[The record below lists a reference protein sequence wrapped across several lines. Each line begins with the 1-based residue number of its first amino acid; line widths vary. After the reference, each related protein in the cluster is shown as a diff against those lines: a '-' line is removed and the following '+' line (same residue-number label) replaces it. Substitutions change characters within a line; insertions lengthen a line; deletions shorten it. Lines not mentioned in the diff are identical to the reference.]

1 MKSRRHSNNYNHRL
15 GGLRARA
22 RRSMASQKRSHTQM
36 SAPSDG
42 TTAAFTGMHVL
53 ATNQFDEPM
62 LRLLFETASAMKRMV
77 ATSGK
82 SDLLRGRILAN
93 VFFEPSTRTMCSFD
107 AAMKRLG
114 GDVISVAES
123 TSSAKKGETIEDT
136 VRCLQ
141 CYCDVLVLRHPVVG
155 TAARAAAAASKP
167 VINAGDGVGEHP
179 SQALLDLYTIVA
191 AHPRAT
197 LAEGGAS
204 VPLDGLTLALV
215 GDLKH
220 GRTVHSLAHLV
231 ARLERPPRLHFVSP
245 EALRM
250 PPTICEALAQRSV
263 NVQTGTLHHVLH
275 SARRASHP
283 LASWCACEVMQL
295 HMRARLHVLALR
307 GRCCRARATNATAEH
322 WHGDSW
328 SSPLSIPRQHSRCAT
343 TPPPPPT
350 TVDAGESLA
359 DALPSADVLY
369 VTRVQKEVRSSGG
382 SGGSV
387 P

>member
-1 MKSRRHSNNYNHRL
+1 
-15 GGLRARA
+15 
-22 RRSMASQKRSHTQM
+22 
-36 SAPSDG
+36 
-42 TTAAFTGMHVL
+42 
-53 ATNQFDEPM
+53 
-62 LRLLFETASAMKRMV
+62 
-77 ATSGK
+77 
-82 SDLLRGRILAN
+82 
-93 VFFEPSTRTMCSFD
+93 
-107 AAMKRLG
+107 
-114 GDVISVAES
+114 
-123 TSSAKKGETIEDT
+123 

-263 NVQTGTLHHVLH
+263 NVQTG
-275 SARRASHP
+275 
-283 LASWCACEVMQL
+283 
-295 HMRARLHVLALR
+295 
-307 GRCCRARATNATAEH
+307 
-322 WHGDSW
+322 
-328 SSPLSIPRQHSRCAT
+328 
-343 TPPPPPT
+343 
-350 TVDAGESLA
+350 ESLA

-369 VTRVQKEVRSSGG
+369 VTRVQKERFASAEEYERVAGCYILDAKGMATAKSDLVVLHPLPRVDEIATEVDADPRAKYFEQMENGMYVRMALLALVLGADLSRL
-382 SGGSV
+382 
-387 P
+387 